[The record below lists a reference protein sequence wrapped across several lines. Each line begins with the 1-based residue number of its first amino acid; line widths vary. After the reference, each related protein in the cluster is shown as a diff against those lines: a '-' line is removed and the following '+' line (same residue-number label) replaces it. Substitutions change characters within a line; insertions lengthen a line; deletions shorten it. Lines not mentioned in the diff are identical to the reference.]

1 MRPKHFIDFV
11 HNIKNYLFC
20 SQLIFILQIIS
31 QFYYLKCHIEI
42 LAMEGGRE
50 LNHEGKAAHLNIEE
64 KNFLSYD
71 VSTIFAAK

>member
-11 HNIKNYLFC
+11 LNIKNYLFC
-20 SQLIFILQIIS
+20 SQFILQIIS
-31 QFYYLKCHIEI
+31 QCYYLKCHIET

-64 KNFLSYD
+64 KNFFKL
-71 VSTIFAAK
+71 